1 MIKLQKY
8 YETKQKEKAGGKLSE
23 RKWLKKTYGK
33 FSSSLCII
41 EKLLNKT
48 KPQKLLM

>member
-1 MIKLQKY
+1 MK
-8 YETKQKEKAGGKLSE
+8 
-23 RKWLKKTYGK
+23 KKTEGESWREAFRKKMAKKSYGK